1 MDMNYNFI
9 IRNRPRKNG
18 KPNYQLI
25 LSYRSKDGTWKQ
37 ASKGGYA
44 LRSLAASDKE
54 KEKLLAKVR
63 KKGDIDA
70 VFEGMTL
77 REFGEMYISGRTT
90 LAPNSIFAYKHRL
103 ASMTIC
109 WISQ

>member
-54 KEKLLAKVR
+54 KEKLLAKVQ
-63 KKGDIDA
+63 KTGDIDA

-90 LAPNSIFAYKHRL
+90 LAPNSIFTYRNRL
-103 ASMTIC
+103 AS
-109 WISQ
+109 

>member
-1 MDMNYNFI
+1 MDMNYKFI

-44 LRSLAASDKE
+44 LRYLAASDKE
-54 KEKLLAKVR
+54 KENYS
-63 KKGDIDA
+63 
-70 VFEGMTL
+70 L
-77 REFGEMYISGRTT
+77 RCERQAT
-90 LAPNSIFAYKHRL
+90 
-103 ASMTIC
+103 SMPH
-109 WISQ
+109 SKA